1 VLLIAMS
8 QYDDNW
14 SICVLIQP
22 FELSDGETDFS
33 PEIVMAAG

>member
-1 VLLIAMS
+1 
-8 QYDDNW
+8 
-14 SICVLIQP
+14 VLIQP